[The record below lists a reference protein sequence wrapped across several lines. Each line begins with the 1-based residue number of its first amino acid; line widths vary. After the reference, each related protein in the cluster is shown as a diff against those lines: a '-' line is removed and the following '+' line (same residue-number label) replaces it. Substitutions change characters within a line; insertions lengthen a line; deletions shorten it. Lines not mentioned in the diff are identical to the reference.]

1 MAISHNLKFAR
12 GTSTKR
18 ATTTST
24 LSAGQPFYETDTHRL
39 YVGATDSTSLKD
51 MSLQGCF
58 FDAETVGML
67 IKASNLEKASWA
79 TIKSVSDMGLGG
91 AVWAVG
97 DTKSIALSG
106 TVVDQAVPE
115 VVSAVII
122 GFDHNSSVEGTGV
135 TFQFGFIDDGEQA
148 KHVALVASNY
158 GSTGSGFCMNTT
170 NTNVGGW
177 ASSYMKTTICPA
189 FKAVLPSDLQ
199 SVIKTVT
206 KYTDNTGNAT
216 NVASNVTATSEDI
229 FLLSEFEVHG
239 NRTYANSYE
248 QNYQQQYEYYANGNS
263 KVKYRH
269 DTLAAC
275 YWWVRSA
282 GYDGSYGFCIV
293 RTNGSATND
302 NAYRSYG
309 FSPAFVV

>member
-106 TVVDQAVPE
+106 TVVDQTVPE

-158 GSTGSGFCMNTT
+158 GNYGSGFCMNTT
-170 NTNVGGW
+170 DTNVGDW
-177 ASSYMKTTICPA
+177 ALDLVNVSVVSTASTCA
-189 FKAVLPSDLQ
+189 FTSMSMVGCVFNGVDNLYIDRAVGCDLGFSGTSGSNIVIQ
-199 SVIKTVT
+199 GSVLV
-206 KYTDNTGNAT
+206 
-216 NVASNVTATSEDI
+216 
-229 FLLSEFEVHG
+229 G
-239 NRTYANSYE
+239 NRIENKTADGAMLTNKTGVTFNCEMNIANRV
-248 QNYQQQYEYYANGNS
+248 NMAN
-263 KVKYRH
+263 R
-269 DTLAAC
+269 TM
-275 YWWVRSA
+275 
-282 GYDGSYGFCIV
+282 
-293 RTNGSATND
+293 TNGSSAKSTEHNY
-302 NAYRSYG
+302 NGAE
-309 FSPAFVV
+309 VL